1 MFDIFLTF
9 FHVLL
14 QIHDTIRLKGFLLDV
29 KIFLGV
35 YIYFI
40 FFIIILLKGFF
51 SHARIKTKAF

>member
-9 FHVLL
+9 FRVLL
-14 QIHDTIRLKGFLLDV
+14 QIHDTIRLKGFLINV
-29 KIFLGV
+29 KLFGV